1 MTRPRFSVVIPTRN
15 AEKTLKATL
24 RTCLEQEFED
34 YEIVVSDN
42 SSTPATEALLA
53 SIDSP
58 RIRRVRP
65 EKTLAMQE
73 NWEFAVEQAQGEYIL
88 VVGSDDG
95 LLPHAL
101 KELDRIL
108 RMLNVKLLRWTQVCY
123 NWPDMPVQ
131 ERLAAPNTLLLPLKQ
146 THFYHPIR
154 WQDSRHMM
162 LEVVN
167 GAVSYAE
174 LPMVYAS
181 AVHRDLFE
189 ALRRS
194 TGRVFH
200 GDCPDIYSGFA
211 LAQLLKRYC
220 TLDAPMS
227 ISGLSGVSN
236 GVATIFLKERS
247 PIAEDFRKLN
257 QQCSNRDWPEW
268 IPDLSL
274 FSTCT
279 AHSFQCA
286 RAALFPD
293 DLELVVDRRQLT
305 RSVMSEYR
313 SEDEQEWQM
322 LRDLVRR
329 SLIDDPELLQW
340 FDEEYGDKSLATCPP
355 AAVPQMRRY
364 GGPYMQLDAAE
375 FGVADV
381 WEAALLCEK
390 LLGYKR
396 DGLNAHL
403 QPGQSAL
410 TAAGSVPTQASV
422 SAVMVAAPRDGLYQ
436 QETEVAMLKVLAGKV
451 KRKTFLDVGAEKGAF
466 AREFMALGFSGVLF
480 EPFAGHLLALNK
492 LVEGTGSRVLS
503 CAVDATDREGLL
515 HIARDKDGLP
525 LDYFHSLQ
533 AAPSATN
540 FRHDEEGVPV
550 ACRSLESLAKEGAI
564 EAQVGILKVDTEGN
578 DLRVLEGMG
587 PVRAEVL
594 VCEFVTPRLYPDWIC
609 SFPEGLVAAAKAMGY
624 EHCVAVSRFD
634 EHEIVEVDPTHFADG
649 EWGNLIFT
657 SKELLNDVRAEL
669 DALRAQVQA
678 RHVRTCLRE
687 RRELLEKEA
696 MIQQQAAQLLEKEA
710 MIQQQAHTG
719 EAMRSMLDKNAA
731 SVQALQHKIATLKEK
746 VEVLKGKL
754 EAQKEKNLKPRGHSK
769 QVNS

>member
-24 RTCLEQEFED
+24 RTCVEQEFED

-53 SIDSP
+53 SIGSP

-65 EKTLAMQE
+65 EKTLPMQE

-108 RMLNVKLLRWTQVCY
+108 RVLNVKLLRWTQVCY

-131 ERLAAPNTLLLPLKQ
+131 QEQLAPNTLLLPLKQ
-146 THFYHPIR
+146 THYYHPIR

-194 TGRVFH
+194 TGKVFH

-211 LAQLLKRYC
+211 LAHLLKRYC
-220 TLDAPMS
+220 TLDAPIS

-236 GVATIFLKERS
+236 GVATIFLKDRS
-247 PIAEDFRKLN
+247 PIAEDFRRLN
-257 QQCSNRDWPEW
+257 QQQRSGRDWPEW

-305 RSVMSEYR
+305 RRVMSEYR
-313 SEDEQEWQM
+313 SVDEQEWQM
-322 LRDLVRR
+322 LRDLLRR
-329 SLIDDPELLQW
+329 SLSDESALVEW
-340 FDEEYGDKSLATCPP
+340 FDAEYGDKSLATCPP
-355 AAVPQMRRY
+355 APAPQMRRY

-410 TAAGSVPTQASV
+410 TAAGSLPPHESPSTTV
-422 SAVMVAAPRDGLYQ
+422 VAAPPDSLYQ
-436 QETEVAMLKVLAGKV
+436 QETEMAMLKILAGKV
-451 KRKTFLDVGAEKGAF
+451 KKKTFLDVGAEKGSF
-466 AREFMALGFSGVLF
+466 ARELMALGFSGVLF
-480 EPFAGHLLALNK
+480 EPFAGHLPTLNE
-492 LVEGTGSRVLS
+492 LVEGTGSRVLPY
-503 CAVDATDREGLL
+503 AVDAADHEGRL
-515 HIARDKDGLP
+515 HIARDEDGRP

-533 AAPSATN
+533 TAPSATS
-540 FRHDEEGVPV
+540 FRHDEEGLPV
-550 ACRSLESLAKEGAI
+550 VCRSLESLAREGAI
-564 EAQVGILKVDTEGN
+564 CAEVGILKIDTEGN

-594 VCEFVTPRLYPDWIC
+594 MCEFMTPRLYPYWIF
-609 SFPEGLVAAAKAMGY
+609 SFPEGLVAAARAMGY
-624 EHCVAVSRFD
+624 EHCIAVSRFD
-634 EHEIVEVDPTHFADG
+634 EHEIVEVDPAHFADG

-657 SKELLNDVRAEL
+657 SKELLDDARVEL

-678 RHVRTCLRE
+678 EHVRTCLRE
-687 RRELLEKEA
+687 RQALLEKEA
-696 MIQQQAAQLLEKEA
+696 MIQQQAVQLLEKEA
-710 MIQQQAHTG
+710 MIQQQAQSG
-719 EAMRSMLDKNAA
+719 EAMRSKLEKAA
-731 SVQALQHKIATLKEK
+731 GSVQALKNKIAVLKEK
-746 VEVLKGKL
+746 L
-754 EAQKEKNLKPRGHSK
+754 EGQKEKKLKLRGGHSK
-769 QVNS
+769 QASS